1 MADNTYIKNDFTG
14 FNFGY
19 EFYNGKQIFKNAW
32 TQNVIDD
39 EVAKMR
45 HSGLISDTDLA
56 IVKFT
61 FHNSFIT
68 ARIARDLFMP
78 EQTVEKVGEMLERL
92 LKNRL
97 LNKFA
102 VSSARTSLLM
112 LFRFTVSIMAE
123 RNFSC
128 ITVTPVMVQISGH
141 PEAFLCP
148 FPKFQKNFCLL
159 TSTYSLSR
167 TVVQISNISN

>member
-1 MADNTYIKNDFTG
+1 MADNTYIKSDFTG

-61 FHNSFIT
+61 FNNSFIT

-78 EQTVEKVGEMLERL
+78 DLTVEKVGEMLDKLEIPYNWVDVE
-92 LKNRL
+92 KY
-97 LNKFA
+97 
-102 VSSARTSLLM
+102 V
-112 LFRFTVSIMAE
+112 LFNIYCATQKES
-123 RNFSC
+123 
-128 ITVTPVMVQISGH
+128 TMVKEIVES
-141 PEAFLCP
+141 E
-148 FPKFQKNFCLL
+148 
-159 TSTYSLSR
+159 
-167 TVVQISNISN
+167 VQRHEND